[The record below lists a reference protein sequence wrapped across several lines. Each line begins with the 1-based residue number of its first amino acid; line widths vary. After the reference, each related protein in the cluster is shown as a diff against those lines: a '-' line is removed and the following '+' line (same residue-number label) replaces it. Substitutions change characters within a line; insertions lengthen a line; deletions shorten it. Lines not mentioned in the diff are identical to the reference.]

1 MIDWGLLGILAVM
14 MCPMV
19 FGAIAFIYSHKY
31 TEEVTKEWWSKFD
44 KCKEAVEREISSMR
58 LQLVK

>member
-1 MIDWGLLGILAVM
+1 MDIGLLGVLAIM

-31 TEEVTKEWWSKFD
+31 TEEVTKEWWSKFY
-44 KCKEAVEREISSMR
+44 K
-58 LQLVK
+58 